1 MKRPKP
7 VARDF
12 SLYLGLPNKEFAQQI
27 GQLTVAWAALEFAVF
42 RLFEVMTGLPVPM
55 ARSIYYSARTTAA
68 RLELVRSVAVIVLRK
83 RQPKKM
89 FRPHMLGDALA
100 LQKRVL
106 RHLGDIG
113 RIAGDR
119 NKFVHDPWVGEYPSR
134 KLYQLR
140 LGGKEIHGHYEPV
153 RLRDVK
159 KLTATIGTKAVALG
173 KLHNVLAP
181 KMLPLLDILELQHE
195 LFLVPK
201 EGAAQQT
208 KKRTRAK

>member
-1 MKRPKP
+1 MAKKN
-7 VARDF
+7 DF
-12 SLYLGLPNKEFAQQI
+12 NLYLGLPNKEFAQQL

-106 RHLGDIG
+106 QHLGDIG

-119 NKFVHDPWVGEYPSR
+119 NKFVHDPWAGQYPSR
-134 KLYQLR
+134 RLYQLR
-140 LGGKEIHGHYEPV
+140 LGGKEIYGHYEPV

-159 KLTATIGTKAVALG
+159 RLTTFIEGKAVALG

-181 KMLPLLDILELQHE
+181 KMPPLHSILELQHE
-195 LFLVPK
+195 LLLVPK
-201 EGAAQQT
+201 KAAPTQQK
-208 KKRTRAK
+208 KKRTRTK